1 MNTRV
6 IKTIAVAAFAAVA
19 VPTLSSAA
27 VPTTSVTQTVPGT
40 MNYQGYL
47 ADPST
52 GNPYV
57 DGIYT
62 LDIRIWN
69 ASSGGTC
76 LWGGKYSVY
85 VKDGYFNIMLGDS
98 SAAALTSSDGTVP
111 TYGNTELWKAMWG
124 STATDVTRYLGV
136 TPRQN
141 ASHATISSPSEISPR
156 QQLLSSPFAFRA
168 ERAQYAD
175 GSQTDFKVP
184 GNLTVSGTTTFT
196 GGTTFNGAITATSA
210 GTQKFG
216 KIQTTSTS
224 VNLGN
229 GYTSANSSNR
239 TSLPTYVYD
248 VGQYL
253 YFYSYYSMNFAPT
266 AGSVNFTIPSGYNM
280 KVTGSGSFVSDAK
293 VNTIG
298 GTGATTITGSA
309 VTVGQQGSGSVYVKG
324 SSVTVQASGN
334 ANINGAGVTLHATNG
349 FARVYS
355 DTGCV
360 YLDPKTSSFV
370 AGQGKLRWATG
381 TSSSSSSSP
390 MPFQLK
396 KVTVSLTMGTAAV
409 NSRRVYS
416 GSMALADTENYVW
429 TVAGFSITSTRVV
442 ANEVEVSGSNLRV
455 YAEGPAE
462 TSEVG
467 CHVQLMGINKNWVDD
482 QR

>member
-1 MNTRV
+1 MKTRV

-19 VPTLSSAA
+19 VPTLTSAA

-62 LDIRIWN
+62 LDIRIWD

-98 SAAALTSSDGTVP
+98 SAAALTSGDGTVP

-136 TPRQN
+136 TPLQN
-141 ASHATISSPSEISPR
+141 ASHATIASPSEISPR

-175 GSQTDFKVP
+175 GSQTDFNVP
-184 GNLTVSGTTTFT
+184 GNLTVSGTTTFS
-196 GGTTFNGAITATSA
+196 GGTTFNGAITATST

-229 GYTSANSSNR
+229 GYTSATSGNR
-239 TSLPTYVYD
+239 ASLPTYVYD

-266 AGSVNFTIPSGYNM
+266 AGDVNFTIPSGYKMN
-280 KVTGSGSFVSDAK
+280 VTGSGSFVSDAQ

-298 GTGATTITGSA
+298 GTGATTIKGST
-309 VTVGQQGSGSVYVKG
+309 VTVGQEGSGSVYVKG
-324 SSVTVQASGN
+324 SSVSVQAGSG
-334 ANINGAGVTLHATNG
+334 GASISGASASLHANNG
-349 FARVYS
+349 SVRVCS
-355 DTGCV
+355 DTSCI
-360 YLDPKTSSFV
+360 YLDPKTTSYV
-370 AGQGKLRWATG
+370 AGQGKLLWATG
-381 TSSSSSSSP
+381 TNQSGSNSP
-390 MPFQLK
+390 APIQLK
-396 KVTVSLTMGTAAV
+396 KVTVTLSKGMAS
-409 NSRRVYS
+409 NSRYVYN
-416 GSMALADTENYVW
+416 GSMTLADTASYVW
-429 TVAGFSITSTRVV
+429 TVAGFSIGAVHVV
-442 ANEVEVSGSNLRV
+442 ANEVDVTGSTLNV
-455 YAEGPAE
+455 YAEGPDEA
-462 TSEVG
+462 SVS
-467 CHVQLMGINKNWVDD
+467 CVVQLMGINKNWVND

>member
-1 MNTRV
+1 MKTRV

-19 VPTLSSAA
+19 VPTLTSAA

-124 STATDVTRYLGV
+124 NTATDVTRYLGV

-175 GSQTDFKVP
+175 GSQTDFNVP
-184 GNLTVSGTTTFT
+184 GKLTVSGTTTFS
-196 GGTTFNGAITATSA
+196 GGTTFNGAITATST

-216 KIQTTSTS
+216 KIQTTSTD

-229 GYTSANSSNR
+229 GYTSATSSNR
-239 TSLPTYVYD
+239 ASLPSSVYD

-253 YFYSYYSMNFAPT
+253 YFYSYYNMNFAPT
-266 AGSVNFTIPSGYNM
+266 AGNVNFTIPSGYKMN
-280 KVTGSGSFVSDAK
+280 VTGSGSFVSDAK

-298 GTGATTITGSA
+298 GTGATTIKGST
-309 VTVGQQGSGSVYVKG
+309 VTVGQAGSGTVYVKG
-324 SSVTVQASGN
+324 SGVYVQASGG
-334 ANINGAGVTLHATNG
+334 ANISGASANLHATNG

-355 DTGCV
+355 DTDCI

-396 KVTVSLTMGTAAV
+396 EVTVSLSKGTSAS
-409 NSRRVYS
+409 NSRYVYN
-416 GSMALADTENYVW
+416 GSKSLADTANYVW

-442 ANEVEVSGSNLRV
+442 ANEVAVSGSALYV
-455 YAEGPAE
+455 YAEGPE
-462 TSEVG
+462 TSSEVG